1 MDVYSLWGRFEEDR
15 DVKYLGQLVVYD
27 DNDSKAM
34 QLMKKACKGWAQE
47 SRVLRAENAS
57 PKVCCVFY
65 KGTVQA
71 VLLFG
76 NKA

>member
-1 MDVYSLWGRFEEDR
+1 MDVYSLWGRFEEGR
-15 DVKYLGQLVVYD
+15 GVKYLGQLVVYD

-34 QLMKKACKGWAQE
+34 RLMKKVCKGWAQE
-47 SRVLRAENAS
+47 SCELRAEYAS